1 MPLLLIAICLASCT
15 PRQHDQ
21 RDVNRLLDYSDMG
34 AAEDAGRTP
43 DSTPDRPKAGG
54 VK

>member
-1 MPLLLIAICLASCT
+1 MPLILLTLLLCSCS

-21 RDVNRLLDYSDMG
+21 RDMNPLPDYSDMG
-34 AAEDAGRTP
+34 AADDAGRTP
-43 DSTPDRPKAGG
+43 AFNPAQPETGG

>member
-1 MPLLLIAICLASCT
+1 M
-15 PRQHDQ
+15 
-21 RDVNRLLDYSDMG
+21 NRLPDYSDMG

-43 DSTPDRPKAGG
+43 DSSPAQPESAG